1 MAAALKFSLNGTE
14 YEAVPV
20 KLERKKLY
28 GWTDVV
34 ATDAAGNVCTT
45 AQVDPDGELIVP
57 PGAVKSGILDED
69 GAWVERS
76 ELVAVDENGAELP
89 IVPSSFGQTISLGTK
104 ATEEEFLD
112 HVWKSVY
119 QLDNP
124 QLAEAIGQDIYSF
137 TFNYR
142 ADASPEDGYL
152 VASDGKVFLFDGEK
166 LAFEYIGIAEET
178 ALDEPGEEEPAEDDE
193 LDFSMM

>member
-1 MAAALKFSLNGTE
+1 MAAALKFSLKGTE

-69 GAWVERS
+69 GAWVDRS
-76 ELVAVDENGAELP
+76 ELVAVDAEGKELP
-89 IVPSSFGQTISLGTK
+89 IVPSSFGQTIELKDK
-104 ATEEEFLD
+104 A
-112 HVWKSVY
+112 WKSVY

-124 QLAEAIGQDIYSF
+124 DLAAAVGKDIYSF

-142 ADASPEDGYL
+142 SDASPDDG
-152 VASDGKVFLFDGEK
+152 FEFFGEY
-166 LAFEYIGIAEET
+166 F
-178 ALDEPGEEEPAEDDE
+178 
-193 LDFSMM
+193 